1 MSPLGGHLIHV
12 LICADEVEARAYSR
26 DAEYGDWLRV
36 AVDSLTARQ
45 ALRGRLVGRIV
56 ATPAATTA
64 RGWNATLDFARER
77 RPMSWSKD
85 GRDRYERICD
95 E

>member
-1 MSPLGGHLIHV
+1 MVHV
-12 LICADEVEARAYSR
+12 LICADEMQARAYAM
-26 DAEYGDWLRV
+26 DEEYGDWLRV
-36 AVDSLTARQ
+36 TVGSLTARQ

-56 ATPAATTA
+56 ATPEATKA
-64 RGWNATLDFARER
+64 RGWNATLDLARER
-77 RPMSWSKD
+77 RPSAWSKD